1 MLSILVQ
8 QLLVV
13 LATRKL
19 NLEETLPT
27 MIITSQMTI
36 MTTVITMGIV

>member
-1 MLSILVQ
+1 MLNILVQ

-13 LATRKL
+13 LKTRKL

-27 MIITSQMTI
+27 IIITSQMTI
-36 MTTVITMGIV
+36 MTTVITMGMV